1 MDYSILIGS
10 VGVLLLLL
18 AFIMNLFN
26 ILKTSSFLYSFLNF
40 LGAGIAC
47 YASVLIDF
55 IPFVILEIFWALV
68 GLWGM
73 IKTFSKKPEQSSHPV
88 F

>member
-18 AFIMNLFN
+18 AFILNLFN

-73 IKTFSKKPEQSSHPV
+73 IKAFSNK
-88 F
+88 

>member
-1 MDYSILIGS
+1 MDYSVLIGS
-10 VGVLLLLL
+10 TGVLLLLL
-18 AFIMNLFN
+18 AFVLNLFK
-26 ILKTSSFLYSFLNF
+26 ILKTSSFIYSFLNF

-55 IPFVILEIFWALV
+55 IPFVILEMVWALV

-73 IKTFSKKPEQSSHPV
+73 IRFFIK
-88 F
+88 

>member
-1 MDYSILIGS
+1 MDYSVLIGS
-10 VGVLLLLL
+10 IGVLILLL
-18 AFIMNLFN
+18 AFILNLFK
-26 ILKTSSFLYSFLNF
+26 IIKTSSFIYSFLNF

-55 IPFVILEIFWALV
+55 IPFVILEIIWSLV

-73 IKTFSKKPEQSSHPV
+73 IKTFLKKAEPSCLPV